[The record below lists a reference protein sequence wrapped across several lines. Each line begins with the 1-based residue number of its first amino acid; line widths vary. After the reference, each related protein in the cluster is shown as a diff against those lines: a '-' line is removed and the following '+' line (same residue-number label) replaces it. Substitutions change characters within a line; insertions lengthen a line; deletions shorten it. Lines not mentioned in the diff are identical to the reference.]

1 MISYYYE
8 NDNGGKN
15 NRARE
20 NLRAP
25 AGVHVRAKI
34 CRLRTPVD
42 EIIMNK
48 NKLLSS
54 LLLLILLQR
63 FSYLA
68 GDFFRYF
75 LFAADTQHPGQRLR
89 KLHGTRSDDDRGGW
103 SLVFCLL
110 VYTVVMVMVVI
121 RGRLGIHNAGKDG
134 VVAKR
139 IVDVD
144 SATAASR
151 HGAR

>member
-48 NKLLSS
+48 NKLLS
-54 LLLLILLQR
+54 ILLQR

-75 LFAADTQHPGQRLR
+75 LLAADTQHPGQRLR

-103 SLVFCLL
+103 SLVFRLL
-110 VYTVVMVMVVI
+110 VYTVVKVMVMI